1 MINCLIVMLFL
12 ACIIIYIICTK
23 KESFSSIITRP
34 LDLNKY
40 PENRKNTSLN
50 ELNLCNNNV
59 GKFYDTRTIS
69 TYDKYYNM
77 LESLIDL
84 ISSNNEVSNS
94 KLTRTYDCDISDYEV
109 KHLLNNKI
117 GEVIKFNP
125 TFQNNGSFKH
135 ENITVTDVNLEYFE
149 DEIGKNYIKATFTI
163 YDLTRSTGT
172 EAHALIS
179 VEPKLDVQIAKLV
192 YPNVNVPTTGPMSF
206 DFSGSLDKTKNEGYN
221 TVSSIKTVSGG
232 VSKEMEEILEKYY

>member
-1 MINCLIVMLFL
+1 MINYLIVMLFL
-12 ACIIIYIICTK
+12 VCIIIYIICAK
-23 KESFSSIITRP
+23 KEYFSSIINRP

-40 PENRKNTSLN
+40 PENRKNTSFS

-59 GKFYDTRTIS
+59 GKFYDMRPIS

-77 LESLIDL
+77 LESLVDL
-84 ISSNNEVSNS
+84 ISLNDEVSNS
-94 KLTRTYDCDISDYEV
+94 KLTRTYNCDISDYEV

-117 GEVIKFNP
+117 SEVIKFNP
-125 TFQNNGSFKH
+125 VFQKNGSFKH

-172 EAHALIS
+172 QAHALIS
-179 VEPKLDVQIAKLV
+179 VEPKLDVQSAKLV
-192 YPNVNVPTTGPMSF
+192 YPNVNVTTAGPMSF
-206 DFSGSLDKTKNEGYN
+206 DFSDSLNKTKNKGYN
-221 TVSSIKTVSGG
+221 TVSSIKTVPGG
-232 VSKEMEEILEKYY
+232 ISKEMEKILDNYY